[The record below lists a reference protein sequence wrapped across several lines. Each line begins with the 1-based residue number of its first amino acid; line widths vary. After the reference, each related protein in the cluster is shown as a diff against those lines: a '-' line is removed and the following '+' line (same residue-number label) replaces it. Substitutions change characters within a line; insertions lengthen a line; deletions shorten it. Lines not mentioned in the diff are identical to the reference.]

1 MSSAGPKMD
10 TLAVSFVLNGAP
22 AAVEVNPK
30 RPALDV
36 LREDL
41 DQRSLKAGCSPQGI
55 CGCCVALV
63 DGKVRLTCTL
73 PVRSLQGKEVRT
85 LDGLSEATRAALGQ
99 AFAQTGAAQCGYC
112 TPGIA
117 AQAAALLERAPDP
130 SEEEVK
136 KALNMHLCRCTG
148 WGRIVEAIQVAGAIR
163 RGEAAAP
170 PGEPSRLDAAEMT
183 LGQHP
188 YVDDLCPP
196 GLVFAA
202 PVFAPLAVGTLTGVE
217 VAEAAAAPGVI
228 AVWTAEAL
236 REGGLVGVGE
246 ALRACGDL
254 VALVIADTKER
265 AGLAAER
272 VKVNVE
278 ARAAVTDLQ
287 AAAKDPAR
295 LGPVAKLQRGA
306 LNTRLNEGGLTLVKE
321 TYTTQAVDPAFLEP
335 EAVLAQPTFGGG
347 LTLFT
352 CDAAPGEEAARVQ
365 AALGLAAP
373 PKVVS
378 MPTGGAFG
386 AKSGLPLG
394 ALAAAAARRLGRP
407 VKLALALEDGA
418 RLHPKSPA
426 MSLRV
431 MLAGDAEGHL
441 VGLKVRALV
450 DLGGR
455 PINAEALIHAVAEH
469 MTGAYRVPHVEV
481 EVQGVLTD
489 NPSAGLVRGAGLTGA
504 CFAVEGA
511 IDQLA
516 AKLGLETLT
525 LRSRSALR
533 AGDAFGDGV
542 LADDP
547 GVEAILTALAPRVV
561 AARAEG
567 HKVGV
572 ALAVARRDGR
582 PARVRLEPRDDGLVS
597 LRVSVGEGGQGL
609 HAALVA
615 AAAAASGRSPAAFEV
630 IADLPGAGAGEEA
643 LLQAAAAAGAKLK
656 DRPGAAAEAELVSDD
671 APRLNAVG
679 TLVRLDSAGKVLAA
693 ESVGAAGPDAA
704 PILALGQLEGGLMWG
719 LGAALVEELLVT
731 DGLPDVRIRNMGLLK
746 AALTPPLTGVLVPV
760 GGGPRALGEVA
771 SLAVAPAV
779 AAALA
784 QVEGKARTSLPM
796 RDNEAAWGVGAK
808 RPRGAAAGAASA

>member
-10 TLAVSFVLNGAP
+10 TLAVRFTLNGAP
-22 AAVEVNPK
+22 VAVDVSPK

-41 DQRSLKAGCSPQGI
+41 DQRCLKAGCSPQGI

-73 PVRSLQGKEVRT
+73 PVRSLQGKEVST

-99 AFAQTGAAQCGYC
+99 AFAQTGGTQCGYC

-117 AQAAALLERAPDP
+117 VQAAALLERSPDP
-130 SEEEVK
+130 NEEEVK

-148 WGRIVEAIQVAGAIR
+148 WGRVVEAVQVAGAIR
-163 RGEAAAP
+163 RGEAVAP
-170 PGEPSRLDAAEMT
+170 KAELLRLDAVEMT

-202 PVFAPLAVGTLTGVE
+202 PVFAPVAVGALVSVDVSE
-217 VAEAAAAPGVI
+217 AAEAQGVI
-228 AVWTAEAL
+228 AVWTAAELPPGAL
-236 REGGLVGVGE
+236 VAVGE
-246 ALRACGDL
+246 ALRSCGDL

-272 VKVNVE
+272 VKVSVE
-278 ARAAVTDLQ
+278 ARPAVTDLQ
-287 AAAKDPAR
+287 LAAKDPAR

-306 LNTRLNEGGLTLVKE
+306 LNTRLNEGGLTLIKE
-321 TYTTQAVDPAFLEP
+321 TYTTQAIDPAFLEP

-352 CDAAPGEEAARVQ
+352 CDGAPGEEAARIQ
-365 AALGLAAP
+365 AALGIT

-386 AKSGLPLG
+386 AKSGLGLG
-394 ALAAAAARRLGRP
+394 LCAAAAARALNRP
-407 VKLALALEDGA
+407 VKLTLALEDGV
-418 RLHPKSPA
+418 RLHPKAPA

-431 MLAGDAEGHL
+431 MLAGDSEGRL

-455 PINAEALIHAVAEH
+455 PIDAEALVARIAEH
-469 MTGAYRVPHVEV
+469 MTGAYRVPHVEI
-481 EVQGVLTD
+481 EVQGVYTD
-489 NPSAGLVRGAGLTGA
+489 NPSAGLVRGAGLTGST
-504 CFAVEGA
+504 FALEGA
-511 IDQLA
+511 MDQLA
-516 AKLGLETLT
+516 ARLGLDPIT
-525 LRSRSALR
+525 LRSRSALQ
-533 AGDAFGDGV
+533 AGDLFGDGV
-542 LADDP
+542 LAEDP
-547 GVEAILTALAPRVV
+547 GVEALLNAAAPRVE
-561 AARAEG
+561 AARLAG

-572 ALAVARRDGR
+572 ALAVAKQDGR
-582 PARVRLEPRDDGLVS
+582 AANVRLEPRDDGRVS
-597 LRVSVGEGGQGL
+597 LRVGVGEGGQGL
-609 HAALVA
+609 HTALVA
-615 AAAAASGRSPAAFEV
+615 AAAAAADLSPDTFEV
-630 IADLPGAGAGEEA
+630 IADLGGPGAGDEA
-643 LLQAAAAAGAKLK
+643 LLKAASAAGASLK
-656 DRPGAAAEAELVSDD
+656 ARPNDPAEATIGGDGAL
-671 APRLNAVG
+671 RLNALV
-679 TLVRLDSAGKVLAA
+679 TLVSLDASGKVLAA
-693 ESVGAAGPDAA
+693 ESLGAVGPDAA
-704 PILALGQLEGGLMWG
+704 PLLTLGQLEGGLMWG
-719 LGAALVEELLVT
+719 LGAALVEELLCT

-746 AALTPPLTGVLVPV
+746 APLTPPLSGVLVQS

-808 RPRGAAAGAASA
+808 RPRGGTATTPSASA

>member
-10 TLAVSFVLNGAP
+10 TLAVSFTLNGAP

-41 DQRSLKAGCSPQGI
+41 DQRCLKAGCCPQGI

-99 AFAQTGAAQCGYC
+99 AFAQTGGAQCGYC

-117 AQAAALLERAPDP
+117 VQAAALFERSPDP
-130 SEEEVK
+130 SEDEVK

-148 WGRIVEAIQVAGAIR
+148 WGRVVEAIRVAGALR
-163 RGEAAAP
+163 RGEAVAP
-170 PGEPSRLDAAEMT
+170 TGELLRLDAAEMT

-196 GLVFAA
+196 GLAFAA
-202 PVFAPLAVGTLTGVE
+202 PVFAPVAVGALTAVD
-217 VAEAAAAPGVI
+217 VTEAAGSLGVL
-228 AVWTAEAL
+228 AVWTAAELPPGAL
-236 REGGLVGVGE
+236 VAVGE
-246 ALRACGDL
+246 ALRSCGDL
-254 VALVIADTKER
+254 VALVVADTKER
-265 AGLAAER
+265 AGLAADR
-272 VKVNVE
+272 VKVTVE
-278 ARAAVTDLQ
+278 ARPAVTDLQ
-287 AAAKDPAR
+287 AAAKDPSR

-306 LNTRLNEGGLTLVKE
+306 LNTRLNEGGLTLIKE
-321 TYTTQAVDPAFLEP
+321 TFTTQAIDPAFIEP

-352 CDAAPGEEAARVQ
+352 CDGAPGEEAARIH
-365 AALGLAAP
+365 AALGFT

-386 AKSGLPLG
+386 AKSALGLGL
-394 ALAAAAARRLGRP
+394 LAAAAARRVDRP
-407 VKLALALEDGA
+407 VKLALALEDGV
-418 RLHPKSPA
+418 RLHPKAPA

-431 MLAGDAEGHL
+431 MLAGDAEGRL

-455 PINAEALIHAVAEH
+455 PKDAEALVARIAEH
-469 MTGAYRVPHVEV
+469 MTGAYRVPHVEI

-489 NPSAGLVRGAGLTGA
+489 NPSAGLVRGAGLTGGT
-504 CFAVEGA
+504 FAVEGA

-516 AKLGLETLT
+516 ARLGVDPVTV
-525 LRSRSALR
+525 RARSALR
-533 AGDAFGDGV
+533 AGDAFGEGV
-542 LADDP
+542 LAEDP
-547 GVEAILTALAPRVV
+547 GVEDLLTALAPKVK
-561 AARAEG
+561 AARAAS

-572 ALAVARRDGR
+572 ALAVARQDGR
-582 PARVRLEPRDDGLVS
+582 AARVRLEPRDDGRVS
-597 LRVSVGEGGQGL
+597 LRVNVGEGGQGL
-609 HAALVA
+609 HTALVA
-615 AAAAASGRSPAAFEV
+615 AAAAASNLSPDTFEV
-630 IADLPGAGAGEEA
+630 FADLGGPGAGDEA
-643 LLQAAAAAGAKLK
+643 LLRAAAAAGASLK
-656 DRPGAAAEAELVSDD
+656 AKPGEPAEAEIGGDGAV
-671 APRLNAVG
+671 RLNAVA
-679 TLVRLDSAGKVLAA
+679 TLVTLDATGKVLAA
-693 ESVGAAGPDAA
+693 ESLGAAGPDAA
-704 PILALGQLEGGLMWG
+704 PTLALGQLEGGLMWG
-719 LGAALVEELLVT
+719 LGAALVEELLCT
-731 DGLPDVRIRNMGLLK
+731 EGLPDVRIRNMGLLK
-746 AALTPPLTGVLVPV
+746 APLTPPLSGVLVPMS
-760 GGGPRALGEVA
+760 GGPRALGEVA

-796 RDNEAAWGVGAK
+796 RDNEAAWSVGAK
-808 RPRGAAAGAASA
+808 RPRGGPTTTAPTSA

>member
-148 WGRIVEAIQVAGAIR
+148 WGRIVEAVRLAGALR
-163 RGEAAAP
+163 RGEAAASTDAP
-170 PGEPSRLDAAEMT
+170 PRLDAAEMT

-202 PVFAPLAVGTLTGVE
+202 PVFAPLAVGTLTAVD
-217 VAEAAAAPGVI
+217 VAEAAESQGVI

-236 REGGLVGVGE
+236 PEGGLVGVGE

-287 AAAKDPAR
+287 AAAKDPTR

-394 ALAAAAARRLGRP
+394 VLAAAAARRLGRP

-431 MLAGDAEGHL
+431 MLAADAEGHL
-441 VGLKVRALV
+441 VGLKARALV

-489 NPSAGLVRGAGLTGA
+489 NPSAGPVRGAGLTGA

-516 AKLGLETLT
+516 AKLGLDALT

-547 GVEAILTALAPRVV
+547 GVEAVLTALAPRVV

-597 LRVSVGEGGQGL
+597 LRVNVGEGGQGL

-630 IADLPGAGAGEEA
+630 IADLPGASAGE
-643 LLQAAAAAGAKLK
+643 
-656 DRPGAAAEAELVSDD
+656 
-671 APRLNAVG
+671 
-679 TLVRLDSAGKVLAA
+679 
-693 ESVGAAGPDAA
+693 
-704 PILALGQLEGGLMWG
+704 
-719 LGAALVEELLVT
+719 
-731 DGLPDVRIRNMGLLK
+731 
-746 AALTPPLTGVLVPV
+746 
-760 GGGPRALGEVA
+760 
-771 SLAVAPAV
+771 
-779 AAALA
+779 
-784 QVEGKARTSLPM
+784 
-796 RDNEAAWGVGAK
+796 
-808 RPRGAAAGAASA
+808 